1 MIKLGDSIFR
11 DFYDNEF
18 NNKSKLIY
26 NRVRKLFKNRME
38 ELSFLE
44 SKHIKTV
51 NFGSLYSV
59 GIHDRYVVY
68 TDITRHNFEGK
79 RIENYSTVV
88 NIYSNFLLS
97 EFLDESQGYMIKY
110 LQVGRRRFRI
120 LYYNERYNNLLA
132 NGKMIDVQELEAS
145 YNDNIALPIYSID
158 FVSKGMEMIAV
169 DFNEIEN
176 LSKIGADKF
185 LSSEEVIEELYKAIL
200 RYSF

>member
-68 TDITRHNFEGK
+68 TDITSHNFEGK

-120 LYYNERYNNLLA
+120 LYYNERYNNLLV